1 MREVENQVVSE
12 DSIKKYLNDVL
23 LCIKLSNY
31 RIDNNN
37 RQKNRAFQRTYSITN
52 EDYIDL
58 INMLSPTNF
67 STSTRNYKHGFQN
80 EILYIFKLETQLFN
94 SVTFEYDH
102 VTLYIK
108 TNLIEK
114 PILFCIFIS
123 IHIADPQKEF
133 N

>member
-1 MREVENQVVSE
+1 
-12 DSIKKYLNDVL
+12 
-23 LCIKLSNY
+23 
-31 RIDNNN
+31 
-37 RQKNRAFQRTYSITN
+37 
-52 EDYIDL
+52 
-58 INMLSPTNF
+58 MLSPTNF

-133 N
+133 NYYNY